1 MIDSISKDELHVPQ
15 HPRRTSGASL
25 DISSLNSRANY
36 DEKHAQNSH
45 SRTSSAIQSSNFLRR
60 EDDDD
65 EMAEVDE
72 IENDMDT

>member
-1 MIDSISKDELHVPQ
+1 MVDGISKDIPQ
-15 HPRRTSGASL
+15 HPRQALGASL

-36 DEKHAQNSH
+36 DEKHAQYSH
-45 SRTSSAIQSSNFLRR
+45 SRTSSFLRK
-60 EDDDD
+60 EEDDD

>member
-1 MIDSISKDELHVPQ
+1 MIDGISKDEPYVPQ

-36 DEKHAQNSH
+36 GEKHAQHPH
-45 SRTSSAIQSSNFLRR
+45 SRTSSAIQSSSFLRR
-60 EDDDD
+60 EEEDD

-72 IENDMDT
+72 IENDMET